1 MADELL
7 LPLLNNVDSESEEED
22 DDDEESIEVDTDN
35 DDDDDDDARQLRRHH
50 HQQQHGVSPPRPT
63 PRHLFNTTFD
73 KSLPVAHSYLGED
86 LEDVRGRTIHDDEAC
101 ISLPIITLPSVI
113 LVPGQTI
120 PLHLFQYHTV
130 AMMKNLLDK
139 DKTFGVITTSYSPDD
154 DSSSMARI
162 GTTAEIYSIKDET
175 DDQSGIATVK
185 MKARG
190 RQRFRVIEFHRQ
202 SHGILMAKVH
212 ILPEKIQCDS
222 LDGARPQ
229 SHYKF
234 CSCPSQ
240 QNLLVKTAVDRS
252 GQVLRKVNMANNR
265 QLNKFTSSYFTQWPP
280 WVYKMYDTET
290 LIQRIRKE
298 LCSWNDSLNM
308 EDSGMDP
315 VDFSYWVLQNLPLD
329 DSRRIH
335 LLSIDSA
342 VQRLRCELSIM
353 QNCSILCC
361 RKCDLEVA
369 NKNDVFSMSLEG
381 PLAAY
386 VNPGGHVHETVT
398 VYKAKGLTLIGQP
411 STENSWFPGY
421 AWTIINC
428 SQCGSHMGWRFTAA
442 KRKLAPQKFWG
453 LCRASLIP
461 GINNTN
467 VLVL

>member
-1 MADELL
+1 MRKILRILKVPAKYFRFKDE
-7 LPLLNNVDSESEEED
+7 DD
-22 DDDEESIEVDTDN
+22 DDDEEEEIEVDVNTDEAGATSAN
-35 DDDDDDDARQLRRHH
+35 GATARIQI
-50 HQQQHGVSPPRPT
+50 
-63 PRHLFNTTFD
+63 NTTFD

-101 ISLPIITLPSVI
+101 ITLPIITLPSVI

-120 PLHLFQYHTV
+120 PLHLFQSHTV

-154 DSSSMARI
+154 NSSSMASI

-175 DDQSGIATVK
+175 DERSGIATVR

-202 SHGILMAKVH
+202 THGILMAKVR
-212 ILPEKIQCDS
+212 ILPERVLPDH
-222 LDGARPQ
+222 LEGARPQ
-229 SHYKF
+229 SHYRF
-234 CSCPSQ
+234 CCCPAQ
-240 QNLLVKTAVDRS
+240 QEFVKTAMDS
-252 GQVLRKVNMANNR
+252 QGHVLASINMLKKR

-280 WVYKMYDTET
+280 WVYKMYDTEH
-290 LIQRIRKE
+290 LINRIRNE
-298 LCSWNDSLNM
+298 LCSWNDTLKK
-308 EDSGMDP
+308 DSNDLDP
-315 VDFSYWVLQNLPLD
+315 IDFSYWVLQNLPLD

-353 QNCSILCC
+353 QSCSILCC
-361 RKCDLEVA
+361 RECDLEVA

-386 VNPGGHVHETVT
+386 VNPGGYVHETIT
-398 VYKAKGLTLIGQP
+398 VYKAKGLTLMGDP

-421 AWTIINC
+421 AWTIIKC
-428 SQCGSHMGWRFTAA
+428 SRCGAHMGWRFTAA
-442 KRKLAPQKFWG
+442 KRKLSPQKFWG

-461 GINNTN
+461 GINNTD

>member
-7 LPLLNNVDSESEEED
+7 PLLGHHLDAVDSESEDE
-22 DDDEESIEVDTDN
+22 DEESIDVDTDN
-35 DDDDDDDARQLRRHH
+35 DEDE
-50 HQQQHGVSPPRPT
+50 QQQQQQQQAASGRSRSSARP
-63 PRHLFNTTFD
+63 LFNTTFD

-86 LEDVRGRTIHDDEAC
+86 LEEVRGRTIHDDEAC

-120 PLHLFQYHTV
+120 PLHLFQSHTV

-154 DSSSMARI
+154 DSSSMASI

-175 DDQSGIATVK
+175 DNQSGIATVK

-202 SHGILMAKVH
+202 THGILMAKVH
-212 ILPEKIQCDS
+212 ILPEKIQSDY

-234 CSCPSQ
+234 CCCPTQ
-240 QNLLVKTAVDRS
+240 QDLVVKTAVDRN
-252 GQVLRKVNMANNR
+252 GEILRKVNMLTNK
-265 QLNKFTSSYFTQWPP
+265 QLDKFTSSYFTQWPP
-280 WVYKMYDTET
+280 WVYKMYDTEN

-298 LCSWNDSLNM
+298 LCSWNESLKT
-308 EDSGMDP
+308 EVSGMDP

-369 NKNDVFSMSLEG
+369 NKSDVFSMSLEG

-398 VYKAKGLTLIGQP
+398 VHKAKGLTLIGQP

-442 KRKLAPQKFWG
+442 KRKLSPQKFWG

-461 GINNTN
+461 GINDTD